1 MIFYHLAMRC
11 YALGMALLSLWNPK
25 AKKLRE
31 GHIQTGIRL
40 KNGWWKDEVAP
51 KDLIWIHCASLGEF
65 EMAKP
70 IAAAL
75 QAASSQRHILF
86 TFFSPSGFEHSQLAL
101 NQSKAY
107 LPLDS
112 LGSAKRCLEQWN
124 PSAAIFIRY
133 DFWYHFIQQTLRR
146 NIPCYALGVSLTPNH
161 WLFKTPGKPWLT
173 LLKQMTGIGVINAQM
188 MQIAIEQGL
197 TNTFVF
203 GDTKFNRAVERTLQP
218 PSLPLP
224 LQTWLTQ
231 KPTLILGSAWQPE
244 IDLVLQFFQNN
255 PHILPHGQILIAPH
269 NISPAFCE
277 TIQIQCE
284 SKLQL
289 KAPRYS
295 QCLTSIPNATQ
306 ILILDTIG
314 HLAESY
320 RFGSIAL
327 IGGAFGKGL
336 HNTIEAAAFGLP
348 LIFGPNHQKFPEAE
362 QFIQA
367 GCGFSVAN
375 QSEFDQTLL
384 NLFQSFKPN
393 QIHPLGAKAKS
404 LAQNQKADILA
415 FCERLP

>member
-1 MIFYHLAMRC
+1 MVLYNLAMRC
-11 YALGMALLSLWNPK
+11 YAMGIGLLALWNTK
-25 AKKLRE
+25 VRKLRDGQRE
-31 GHIQTGIRL
+31 TLVRL
-40 KNGWWKDEVAP
+40 NDGWWKDGNAP

-86 TFFSPSGFEHSQLAL
+86 TFFSPSGYEHSKLEL

-107 LPLDS
+107 LPLDRP
-112 LGSAKRCLEQWN
+112 GSAKRCLAQWN
-124 PSAAIFIRY
+124 PSAVIFIRY
-133 DFWYHFIQQTLRR
+133 DFWYHFIQRTLHR
-146 NIPCYALGVSLTPNH
+146 NIPCYALGVSLTPHH
-161 WLFKTPGKPWLT
+161 WLFKSLGKPWLT
-173 LLKQMTGIGVINAQM
+173 LLKQLNAIGVINPKM
-188 MQIAIEQGL
+188 HQIAIEQGL

-218 PSLPLP
+218 TSLPLP
-224 LQTWLTQ
+224 LQNWLTQ

-244 IDLVLQFFQNN
+244 IDLILQFFQKN
-255 PHILPHGQILIAPH
+255 PEILTHGQILIAPH
-269 NISPAFCE
+269 NINTSFCE
-277 TIQIQCE
+277 AIQNQCE
-284 SKLQL
+284 SQLNL
-289 KAPRYS
+289 KALRFSYCP
-295 QCLTSIPNATQ
+295 QTIPSTTQ

-384 NLFQSFKPN
+384 NLFQSYIPN
-393 QIHPLGAKAKS
+393 QIHPLGALAQS
-404 LAQNQKADILA
+404 VAQNQKADISA
-415 FCERLP
+415 FCERLS

>member
-1 MIFYHLAMRC
+1 MVLYNLAMRC
-11 YALGMALLSLWNPK
+11 YAMGIGLLALWNTK
-25 AKKLRE
+25 VRKLRDGQRE
-31 GHIQTGIRL
+31 TLVRL
-40 KNGWWKDEVAP
+40 NDGWWKDGFAP

-86 TFFSPSGFEHSQLAL
+86 TFFSPSGYEHSKLEL

-107 LPLDS
+107 LPLDRP
-112 LGSAKRCLEQWN
+112 GSAKRCLAQWN
-124 PSAAIFIRY
+124 PSAVIFIRY
-133 DFWYHFIQQTLRR
+133 DFWYHFIQQTLHR
-146 NIPCYALGVSLTPNH
+146 NIPCYALGVSLTPHH
-161 WLFKTPGKPWLT
+161 WLFKSLGKPWLT
-173 LLKQMTGIGVINAQM
+173 LLKQLNAIGVINPKM
-188 MQIAIEQGL
+188 HQIAIEQGL

-218 PSLPLP
+218 SSLPLP
-224 LQTWLTQ
+224 LQNWLTQ

-244 IDLVLQFFQNN
+244 IDLILQFFQKN
-255 PHILPHGQILIAPH
+255 PEILTHGQILIAPH
-269 NISPAFCE
+269 NINTSFCE
-277 TIQIQCE
+277 AIQN
-284 SKLQL
+284 
-289 KAPRYS
+289 
-295 QCLTSIPNATQ
+295 QCLEKIKTNALRFSECSNLIPSTTQ

-384 NLFQSFKPN
+384 NLFQSYIPN
-393 QIHPLGAKAKS
+393 QIHPLGALAQS
-404 LAQNQKADILA
+404 VAQNQKADISA
-415 FCERLP
+415 FCERLS

>member
-1 MIFYHLAMRC
+1 MVLYNLAMRC
-11 YALGMALLSLWNPK
+11 YAMGIGLLALWNTK
-25 AKKLRE
+25 VRKLRDGQRE
-31 GHIQTGIRL
+31 TLVRL
-40 KNGWWKDEVAP
+40 NDGWWKDGNAP

-86 TFFSPSGFEHSQLAL
+86 TFFSPSGYEHSKLEL

-107 LPLDS
+107 LPLDRP
-112 LGSAKRCLEQWN
+112 GSAKRCLAQWN
-124 PSAAIFIRY
+124 PSAVIFIRY
-133 DFWYHFIQQTLRR
+133 DFWYHFIQRTLHR
-146 NIPCYALGVSLTPNH
+146 NIPCYALGVSLTPHH
-161 WLFKTPGKPWLT
+161 WLFKSLGKPWLT
-173 LLKQMTGIGVINAQM
+173 LLKQLNAIGVINPKM
-188 MQIAIEQGL
+188 HQIAIEQGL

-218 PSLPLP
+218 TSLPLP
-224 LQTWLTQ
+224 LQNWLTQ

-244 IDLVLQFFQNN
+244 IDLILQFFQKN
-255 PHILPHGQILIAPH
+255 PEILTHGQILIAPH
-269 NISPAFCE
+269 NINTSFCE
-277 TIQIQCE
+277 AIQN
-284 SKLQL
+284 
-289 KAPRYS
+289 
-295 QCLTSIPNATQ
+295 QCLEKIKTNALRFSECSNLIPSTTQ
-306 ILILDTIG
+306 IIILDTIG

-367 GCGFSVAN
+367 GCGFSVTN

-384 NLFQSFKPN
+384 NLFQSYIPN
-393 QIHPLGAKAKS
+393 QIHPLGALAQS
-404 LAQNQKADILA
+404 VAQNQKADISA
-415 FCERLP
+415 FCERLS